1 MVLFAY
7 GESSFRPMTP
17 RDSSD
22 TLQMQNRRQMWKESK
37 MDAIAAIAVMVVGI
51 VVGGSIL
58 FHRAR
63 ERAEYEDVVSTRL
76 ARYAGRQR

>member
-1 MVLFAY
+1 
-7 GESSFRPMTP
+7 
-17 RDSSD
+17 
-22 TLQMQNRRQMWKESK
+22 